1 MIRNIRRAVMLDID
15 FYNEAE
21 VDPSLTIQAT
31 VIVVVATALGG
42 VGSAIAQ
49 EDASILAAI
58 VGGMIAGV
66 VGWLLWSLASWLI
79 GTRVFKGDATFG
91 SMARVIG
98 FAFAPF
104 TIGVIP
110 WLGFPAAVWVLIATI
125 VAFREGLD
133 VSTVRALG
141 TMAVGWVLWVG
152 STVVLN
158 IVLDTQLN
166 ARWPFP

>member
-1 MIRNIRRAVMLDID
+1 MLDLD

-21 VDPSLTIQAT
+21 VDTSLTWQAT

-49 EDASILAAI
+49 EDASVVAAMA
-58 VGGMIAGV
+58 GGMLAGV
-66 VGWLLWSLASWLI
+66 VGWLLWSLASWQI
-79 GTRVFKGDATFG
+79 GTRLFDGDATFG
-91 SMARVIG
+91 AMLRVIG

-104 TIGVIP
+104 VIGVIP
-110 WLGFPAAVWVLIATI
+110 WLGFPAAIWVLIATI

-133 VSTVRALG
+133 ISTVRALG
-141 TMAVGWVLWVG
+141 TMAIGWGLWLG

-158 IVLDTQLN
+158 VLLDVQLN

>member
-1 MIRNIRRAVMLDID
+1 MKLGLINLDLD

-21 VDPSLTIQAT
+21 IDRSLTVQAT
-31 VIVVVATALGG
+31 LVVVVATGIGG

-49 EDASILAAI
+49 EDASIVAAV

-66 VGWLLWSLASWLI
+66 AGWLLWSLASWLI
-79 GTRVFKGDATFG
+79 GTRVFDGDATFG
-91 SMARVIG
+91 AMVRVIG

-104 TIGVIP
+104 VIGVIP
-110 WLGFPAAVWVLIATI
+110 WLGFPAAIWVFIATI

-141 TMAVGWVLWVG
+141 TMAVGWVLWLG
-152 STVVLN
+152 LTVVLN
-158 IVLDTQLN
+158 IVLDVQLN

>member
-1 MIRNIRRAVMLDID
+1 MLDLD

-21 VDPSLTIQAT
+21 VDTSLTIQAT
-31 VIVVVATALGG
+31 IIVVVATGLGG

-49 EDASILAAI
+49 EDASIVAAI
-58 VGGMIAGV
+58 AGGVIAGV
-66 VGWLLWSLASWLI
+66 IGWLLWSFASWLI
-79 GTRVFKGDATFG
+79 GTRVFKGEATFG
-91 SMARVIG
+91 AMVRVIG

-104 TIGVIP
+104 AIGVIP
-110 WLGFPAAVWVLIATI
+110 WLGFPAAIWVLIATI

-141 TMAVGWVLWVG
+141 TMIIGWILWVG

-158 IVLDTQLN
+158 IVLDLQLN